1 MNWDNVPLPHRIG
14 PYRIVGRLGQG
25 GMGQVYIGR
34 SPGGMKV
41 AVKVIRP
48 QRADDTEFH
57 RRFAREVQAARQVNS
72 AYTAAVVDA
81 DAEADEPWLATVH
94 VAGLS
99 LDQALRQH
107 GPWPASSVRALGAGL
122 VEALSAIHAA
132 GVVHRDLKPSN
143 VILTPNGP
151 RVIDFGISAVAGAT
165 TMTAPGAFIGTPG
178 FASPEQIQD
187 QPIGPASDIFSL
199 GVLLAHTATGHNPFG
214 RHTTDPSVVFYRTMH
229 EPPALDGLPA
239 DLHAVIA
246 PCLAKDPAARPTPAA
261 LLRQLVEPTDDI
273 VTVLGTDAWLPRPV
287 AELAALRGAEHTSA
301 TTPATEQATP
311 ATTPTAVATVQDDT
325 PETGRAGAPMKGD
338 GVNPAVPQADTAP
351 AAASPSPSPRPESK
365 ASTHDHRAVGRRGH
379 RTNPT
384 HRRWFLPGLSA
395 AVALTLLATAGW
407 WWTQDEGN
415 GGTPDA
421 TSTPS
426 AAGTTPSTISSSPAA
441 RRSASGGSPSTPTRQ
456 SPAAGQPSSGGTSP
470 AASASASYFAGA
482 PHCRQSIPVD
492 KSGTHPAKINPCI
505 SIDSNNQ
512 VIIWSDY
519 TAQETGTFTVFIWL
533 ADAANADPVT
543 SIYARCP
550 VTFTYVGQQQKTPC
564 KKSGITPPRP
574 GKWSASMV
582 VEPGT
587 PQTPALWNTNYKGTQ
602 SGGVIWNG

>member
-1 MNWDNVPLPHRIG
+1 MNWDNTPLPHRIG
-14 PYRIVGRLGQG
+14 PYRIVGRLGRG
-25 GMGQVYIGR
+25 GMGEVYIAR

-48 QRADDTEFH
+48 QRADDAEFR

-72 AYTAAVVDA
+72 AYTAAVVNA

-94 VAGLS
+94 VAGVS

-143 VILTPNGP
+143 VILTSNGP

-165 TMTAPGAFIGTPG
+165 TMTAPGAFVGTPG

-214 RHTTDPSVVFYRTMH
+214 RHTTDPSVIFYRTMH
-229 EPPALDGLPA
+229 EPPTLDGLLA

-261 LLRQLVEPTDDI
+261 LLQRLVDPTDDM
-273 VTVLGTDAWLPRPV
+273 VTVLGTDAWLPGPV

-301 TTPATEQATP
+301 TPRATTRHATAPAIEQVTPALA
-311 ATTPTAVATVQDDT
+311 PTAVATVRDDT
-325 PETGRAGAPMKGD
+325 PELGRAGASMNGD
-338 GVNPAVPQADTAP
+338 GANPAVHQADTAP
-351 AAASPSPSPRPESK
+351 AASSPSVSP
-365 ASTHDHRAVGRRGH
+365 RGH
-379 RTNPT
+379 RTKRT
-384 HRRWFLPGLSA
+384 HRRWLLPGLPA
-395 AVALTLLATAGW
+395 ALALTLLASAGW
-407 WWTQDEGN
+407 WWTQREDDH
-415 GGTPDA
+415 GTPGA
-421 TSTPS
+421 SAGSTTSSSTPS
-426 AAGTTPSTISSSPAA
+426 AVATTPSTIPSSPAA
-441 RRSASGGSPSTPTRQ
+441 HQSTSGGSPSAPTRQ
-456 SPAAGQPSSGGTSP
+456 SPAAGQPANGGAS
-470 AASASASYFAGA
+470 AAVSASASYFAGA
-482 PHCRQSIPVD
+482 PHCRQQIPVD
-492 KSGTHPAKINPCI
+492 KSGTQHAKINPCI

-519 TAQETGTFTVFIWL
+519 TAEETGTFTVFIWL

-543 SIYARCP
+543 SIYTRCP
-550 VTFTYVGQQQKTPC
+550 VTFTHVGQHQTTPC
-564 KKSGITPPRP
+564 KKSGITPPQP
-574 GKWSASMV
+574 GKWIASMV

-587 PQTPALWNTNYKGTQ
+587 PQTPSLWNTNYKGTQ
-602 SGGVIWNG
+602 SGGVTWGE